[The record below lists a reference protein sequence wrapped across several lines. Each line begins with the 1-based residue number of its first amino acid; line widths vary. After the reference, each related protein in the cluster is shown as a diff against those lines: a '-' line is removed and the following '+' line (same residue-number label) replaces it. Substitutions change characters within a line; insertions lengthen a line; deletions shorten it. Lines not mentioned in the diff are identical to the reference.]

1 MVAAT
6 SRHAGVSGE
15 KEQYNYTIELMAML
29 GVFGAVINIIQMS
42 YRDYQLTATS
52 LANMPQ
58 LHWEICHTALF
69 LSEKNCILLNGM
81 LVLQLATASSLA
93 NRPQC
98 DLWRDELYR
107 QVAGMC
113 SSVPTR
119 QAGQRCSSFSACH
132 SCLDLKHG
140 MKRINFPLYFVL
152 NILYLFLSHFGFM
165 FLIQL

>member
-1 MVAAT
+1 MVIVGYRYCKRVFSDEVPLLALVIKKSIHGAMVAAT
-6 SRHAGVSGE
+6 SRHAGVSSE

-42 YRDYQLTATS
+42 NRDYQLTATS

-98 DLWRDELYR
+98 DLWRDDCLGKLPVCVRRY
-107 QVAGMC
+107 QLGK
-113 SSVPTR
+113 
-119 QAGQRCSSFSACH
+119 QASAAVLSQRAI
-132 SCLDLKHG
+132 
-140 MKRINFPLYFVL
+140 RV
-152 NILYLFLSHFGFM
+152 
-165 FLIQL
+165 